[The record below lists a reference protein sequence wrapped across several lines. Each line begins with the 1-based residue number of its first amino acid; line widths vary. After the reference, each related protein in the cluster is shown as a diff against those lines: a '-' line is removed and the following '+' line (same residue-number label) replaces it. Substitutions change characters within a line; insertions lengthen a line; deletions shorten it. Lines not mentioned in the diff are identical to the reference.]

1 MTIKARVE
9 LIGSFTHNSH
19 WRKFRKGS
27 PQILTNPSE
36 IQYYQN
42 QYGFDVVLLDSETKE
57 KVVKEVIKK
66 VKSKSKTKV
75 NDDVVKSE
83 ENEAEEEHYEDE
95 ECEEREDDEE
105 YEEDDEEYEEEDEE
119 EEEEEDTGYTEG
131 MLKDFKKSQLKSL
144 ANDLE
149 LDIEGT
155 KKELMARIIDATNQS

>member
-27 PQILTNPSE
+27 PQILTNPAE

-42 QYGFDVVLLDSETKE
+42 QYGFDVVLLDHEKE

-66 VKSKSKTKV
+66 TKSKSKTKV
-75 NDDVVKSE
+75 NNDVVKPE
-83 ENEAEEEHYEDE
+83 ENEIEEEHYEDE
-95 ECEEREDDEE
+95 EYEGREEDEEDEEDDEE
-105 YEEDDEEYEEEDEE
+105 YEED

>member
-27 PQILTNPSE
+27 PQILTNPAE

-42 QYGFDVVLLDSETKE
+42 QYGFDVVLLDPEIKE
-57 KVVKEVIKK
+57 KVVIQKT
-66 VKSKSKTKV
+66 KSKSKTKV
-75 NDDVVKSE
+75 NNDVVKPE
-83 ENEAEEEHYEDE
+83 ENEIEEEHYEDE
-95 ECEEREDDEE
+95 ECEEREED
-105 YEEDDEEYEEEDEE
+105 EEDDEEYEEED

>member
-27 PQILTNPSE
+27 PQILTNPAE

-42 QYGFDVVLLDSETKE
+42 QYGFDVVLLDHEKE

-66 VKSKSKTKV
+66 TKSKSKTKV
-75 NDDVVKSE
+75 NNNVVKPE
-83 ENEAEEEHYEDE
+83 ENEIEEEHYEDE
-95 ECEEREDDEE
+95 EYEER
-105 YEEDDEEYEEEDEE
+105 EEDDEEYEEED

>member
-95 ECEEREDDEE
+95 ECEEREDDE
-105 YEEDDEEYEEEDEE
+105 DDEEYEEED
-119 EEEEEDTGYTEG
+119 EEEEDTGYTEG